1 MLPVSHLGPTA
12 PVVWGVLNV
21 TPDSFSDGGLF
32 ENVEGAV
39 KHARRMRLAGADVID
54 VGGESTRPG
63 AQRISED
70 TELRRV
76 LPVVEALH
84 DDGFIVSIDTMR
96 ADVASQAVAAGASV
110 VNDVSGGRAD
120 ADMHRVVADLGVP
133 YVLMHWRGHSDE
145 MDALADYYD
154 PVAQVSAELTEQV
167 DLALNAGID
176 RENLILDPG
185 LGFAKDAQNNWAL
198 MARISELN
206 EIGFPL
212 LVGPSR
218 KRFIGHLLADTDGTM
233 RPVEERDVATAAMS
247 ALLAERKIW
256 GLRVHEVRGTVDA
269 IKVALAMQGSG
280 G

>member
-1 MLPVSHLGPTA
+1 
-12 PVVWGVLNV
+12 VVWGVLNV

-32 ENVEGAV
+32 EHVDAAV
-39 KHARRMRLAGADVID
+39 QHARSMLLAGADVID

-70 TELRRV
+70 AELQRV
-76 LPVVEALH
+76 LPVIEALH
-84 DDGFIVSIDTMR
+84 GEGLIVSIDTMR
-96 ADVASQAVAAGASV
+96 ANVVSQAVAAGAAI

-120 ADMHRVVADLGVP
+120 AAMHRVVADLGVP

-145 MDALADYYD
+145 MDALADYGD
-154 PVAQVSAELTEQV
+154 PVDQVSAELIEQV

-176 RENLILDPG
+176 RANLILDPG
-185 LGFAKDAQNNWAL
+185 LGFAKDVQHNWAL
-198 MARISELN
+198 LEQVSRLN
-206 EIGFPL
+206 EVGFPL

-218 KRFIGHLLADTDGTM
+218 KRFIGHLLADDEGTM

-247 ALLAERKIW
+247 ALLAEREVW

-269 IKVALAMQGSG
+269 IKVALAMHGSAG
-280 G
+280 